1 MRGRGTLSGCS
12 VVTISILIRQQ
23 QCGGGSVW
31 FGDGPELLA
40 GGSGVAAQQA
50 KTILQAKF
58 ILGDVSR
65 TQLAPVA
72 MHMPR
77 KKFRG
82 VLLRGLHR
90 FQCAGSC
97 NDLAQWKCCCSIVY
111 TLGFTFLHVCSS
123 TLRHNSGSDFTP
135 SMDSSRSQR
144 TIMGW

>member
-23 QCGGGSVW
+23 QCSGGSVC
-31 FGDGPELLA
+31 FGDDPELLA

-50 KTILQAKF
+50 KAILQAKF

-72 MHMPR
+72 VHMPR

-97 NDLAQWKCCCSIVY
+97 NDLAQWNSCSSIVF
-111 TLGFTFLHVCSS
+111 TLGITYLLMGSL
-123 TLRHNSGSDFTP
+123 TLRNN
-135 SMDSSRSQR
+135 
-144 TIMGW
+144 